1 MEIIQLPEAMQNRA
15 KSYLLNGRTI
25 GFVPT
30 MGSLHE
36 GHLSLV
42 RRARQESDITVVSI
56 FVNPIQ
62 FGPSED
68 FERYPRDTKG
78 DLEKLQQENADV
90 IFMPEMS
97 LMYPQR
103 FLTHVEVD
111 EISQRLCG
119 ALRPNHFRGVA
130 TVITKLLNI
139 VKPTKV
145 YFGQKDFQQS
155 VIIKKLVRDLNIDT
169 DVVICPT
176 VRERDGLAM
185 SSRNAYL
192 TEKQRKAATVIYK
205 CLQEASDLIKSGI
218 IDGAVVRGFMQ
229 ERILKE
235 TDISSIDYAGVYDP
249 ETMVDVSEISGDTL
263 LAVALKIGDT
273 RLIDNMLV
281 TADKQ
286 HL

>member
-1 MEIIQLPEAMQNRA
+1 MEIIRMPGAMQDTS
-15 KSYLLNGRTI
+15 KSYLYQGKLI

-68 FERYPRDTKG
+68 FERYPRDTDS
-78 DLEKLQQENADV
+78 DLEELQKEKADI

-97 LMYPQR
+97 LMYPQG

-119 ALRPNHFRGVA
+119 AFRPNHFRGVA
-130 TVITKLLNI
+130 TVVTKLLNI

-155 VIIKKLVRDLNIDT
+155 VIIKKLVRDLNIDA
-169 DVVICPT
+169 DVVVCPT
-176 VRERDGLAM
+176 IRERDGLAM

-218 IDGAVVRGFMQ
+218 IDGTVVRGFMQ

-249 ETMVDVSEISGDTL
+249 ETMVDVYEIRGDIL

-273 RLIDNMLV
+273 RLIDNMQV
-281 TADKQ
+281 TVIK
-286 HL
+286 

>member
-1 MEIIQLPEAMQNRA
+1 MPGAMQDTS
-15 KSYLLNGRTI
+15 KSYLYQGKLI

-42 RRARQESDITVVSI
+42 RRSRQETDITVVSI

-68 FERYPRDTKG
+68 FERYPRDTDG
-78 DLEKLQQENADV
+78 DLEELRKEKADV
-90 IFMPEMS
+90 IFMPELS

-119 ALRPNHFRGVA
+119 AFRPNHFRGVA
-130 TVITKLLNI
+130 TVVTKLLNI

-155 VIIKKLVRDLNIDT
+155 VIIKKLVRDLNIDA
-169 DVVICPT
+169 DVVVCPT

-218 IDGAVVRGFMQ
+218 MDGTVVRGFMQ

-235 TDISSIDYAGVYDP
+235 TDITSIDYAGVYDP
-249 ETMVDVSEISGDTL
+249 ETMIDVSEIRGDIL

-281 TADKQ
+281 TVDK
-286 HL
+286 

>member
-1 MEIIQLPEAMQNRA
+1 MEIIQMPGAMQDTS
-15 KSYLLNGRTI
+15 KSYLFQGKLI

-68 FERYPRDTKG
+68 FERYPRDTNG
-78 DLEKLQQENADV
+78 DLEKLRKERADV
-90 IFMPEMS
+90 VFMPEMS

-103 FLTHVEVD
+103 FMTHVEVD

-119 ALRPNHFRGVA
+119 AFRPNHFRGVA
-130 TVITKLLNI
+130 TVVTKLLNI

-155 VIIKKLVRDLNIDT
+155 VIIKKLVRDLNIDA
-169 DVVICPT
+169 DVVVCPT

-249 ETMVDVSEISGDTL
+249 ETMVDVSEIRGDIL

-273 RLIDNMLV
+273 RLIDNLRV
-281 TADKQ
+281 TVIK
-286 HL
+286 

>member
-1 MEIIQLPEAMQNRA
+1 MPGAMQDTS
-15 KSYLLNGRTI
+15 KSYLYQGKLI

-68 FERYPRDTKG
+68 FERYPRDTDG
-78 DLEKLQQENADV
+78 DLEKLQKEKADV
-90 IFMPEMS
+90 IFMPEMF

-119 ALRPNHFRGVA
+119 VLRPNHFRGVA

-155 VIIKKLVRDLNIDT
+155 VIIKKLVKDLNIDA
-169 DVVICPT
+169 DVVVCPT

-205 CLQEASDLIKSGI
+205 CLQEASDVIKSGI

-249 ETMVDVSEISGDTL
+249 ETMIDVSEIRGDIL

-281 TADKQ
+281 TVDK
-286 HL
+286 

>member
-1 MEIIQLPEAMQNRA
+1 MEIIRMPGAMQDTS
-15 KSYLLNGRTI
+15 KYYLFQGKLI

-36 GHLSLV
+36 GHLSLL

-78 DLEKLQQENADV
+78 DLEKLQKEKADV

-97 LMYPQR
+97 LMYPHR

-155 VIIKKLVRDLNIDT
+155 VIIKKLVRDLNIDA
-169 DVVICPT
+169 DVVVCPT

-192 TEKQRKAATVIYK
+192 TEKQRKAATAIYK

-249 ETMVDVSEISGDTL
+249 ETMVDVSEIRGDTL

-281 TADKQ
+281 TVIK
-286 HL
+286 